1 MLPRAWQASCCR
13 VRAQYWLQL
22 NVIFEARKRILE
34 KEIDFLMVIFCGR
47 LSINYFLLECC
58 VQACN
63 RAIEESLNGA
73 ISHIAAPAC
82 FA

>member
-47 LSINYFLLECC
+47 LSINYFLLE
-58 VQACN
+58 
-63 RAIEESLNGA
+63 
-73 ISHIAAPAC
+73 
-82 FA
+82 